1 MDERPLGML
10 NRILNSYNKMLK
22 GRSLMRLSHPI
33 ELKPTQCFRNLAES
47 KSGVIHPIYWV
58 KLLDFVKLK
67 LIAHSVEVQ
76 HLH

>member
-47 KSGVIHPIYWV
+47 KSGVIHPIY
-58 KLLDFVKLK
+58 
-67 LIAHSVEVQ
+67 
-76 HLH
+76 